1 MSSLWTSLLVLAWA
15 GAGLAA
21 WAAQNSGGALLD
33 PVLFGVVLA
42 VGFSAYPAWRLWR
55 IVKRTAPA
63 NEWLRFTSTG
73 TTLATR
79 AVKGVESVALQGIP
93 PDLHWAGQQLLCLV
107 VDHLRAH
114 PGNSVRANL
123 VHHAQQLPH
132 DVELR
137 DGVVVDTITGLSTVA
152 LAAHLNAMAEPLLGQ
167 HLAIP
172 LLEAS
177 LRLFPGD
184 PRTVTAHAVPNE
196 NNCMAAKAMG
206 DTLLERGRVE
216 EGLRWLE
223 ESVARSPQWAAGFMA
238 QVKQEVSPDLKDPRV
253 PFWRDLDVEAVRARV
268 LARVPPVVTP

>member
-1 MSSLWTSLLVLAWA
+1 MVVLACA
-15 GAGLAA
+15 AAGLAA
-21 WAAQNSGGALLD
+21 WAAQNSGAALLD
-33 PVLFGVVLA
+33 PLLFGVVLA
-42 VGFSAYPAWRLWR
+42 AGFNAYPAWRLWR
-55 IVKRTAPA
+55 IVKRVAPA

-79 AVKGVESVALQGIP
+79 AATGLDALALHGIP
-93 PDLHWAGQQLLCLV
+93 ADLHWAGQQLLCMV

-114 PGNSVRANL
+114 PGTSVRANL

-132 DVELR
+132 NLQLR
-137 DGVVVDTITGLSTVA
+137 DGVVVDAVTGLSTVA

-167 HLAIP
+167 RLAIP

-184 PRTVTAHAVPNE
+184 LRTVAAHAVPNE

-206 DTLLERGRVE
+206 DSLVERGRVE

-223 ESVARSPQWAAGFMA
+223 ESVARSPQWAAGFSA
-238 QVKQEVSPDLKDPRV
+238 QVQQEASPDLKDARV
-253 PFWRDLDVEAVRARV
+253 PFWRDLDVQSVRAKV
-268 LARVPPVVTP
+268 LARVLPVVMA